1 MKIVWISALLVAG
14 AACAAPPA
22 DLDRYAQRALDT
34 FGTPGM
40 TVAIVEQGKP
50 YVIRSY
56 GVRKMGEPA
65 KVDEHTLF
73 AIGSTTKAFTTAL
86 LAMLVDEGKLTWET
100 KVADVLPGFKM
111 YDPYVSSEMTIR
123 DILVHRSGLGA
134 GAGDLMF
141 YPPSDLTRAE
151 IIHRLRFIKPVSSFR
166 SRFAYDNLLYI
177 VAGEVIAT
185 IEKSSWEE
193 TMRKRILGPLQMNET
208 STSSEL
214 PAGADRAWPHARASG
229 EVRGTGPMSPLA
241 EVTKIDVAAAAGA
254 LNSNGLEIARWLE
267 LQLNSGLDAKSNVR
281 LFSEAQSRE
290 MWTPQTLLPVAPAP
304 KRLELTQAHLRA
316 YALGW
321 GLNDY
326 RGQTIVSHG
335 GGVPGMVTLFVLVP
349 EKHVAFALFTNA
361 EEPGLLSSMQYR
373 LLDHYLGLK
382 SPDWITAVNETFQER
397 MKKGQEQLAAS
408 KAEQGKEEGGNK
420 GPSLPIEKY
429 AGVYRDAW
437 YGTATIEKAADGMT
451 IRFEHTPALS
461 GKLEHVRYDTF
472 RTRWTD
478 RNIEDA
484 YVTFALNPDGS
495 IEKMTMKAISPL
507 ADFSYDYQDLLFV
520 PQR

>member
-1 MKIVWISALLVAG
+1 
-14 AACAAPPA
+14 
-22 DLDRYAQRALDT
+22 
-34 FGTPGM
+34 
-40 TVAIVEQGKP
+40 
-50 YVIRSY
+50 
-56 GVRKMGEPA
+56 
-65 KVDEHTLF
+65 
-73 AIGSTTKAFTTAL
+73 
-86 LAMLVDEGKLTWET
+86 
-100 KVADVLPGFKM
+100 
-111 YDPYVSSEMTIR
+111 
-123 DILVHRSGLGA
+123 
-134 GAGDLMF
+134 
-141 YPPSDLTRAE
+141 
-151 IIHRLRFIKPVSSFR
+151 
-166 SRFAYDNLLYI
+166 
-177 VAGEVIAT
+177 
-185 IEKSSWEE
+185 
-193 TMRKRILGPLQMNET
+193 
-208 STSSEL
+208 
-214 PAGADRAWPHARASG
+214 
-229 EVRGTGPMSPLA
+229 
-241 EVTKIDVAAAAGA
+241 
-254 LNSNGLEIARWLE
+254 
-267 LQLNSGLDAKSNVR
+267 
-281 LFSEAQSRE
+281 
-290 MWTPQTLLPVAPAP
+290 
-304 KRLELTQAHLRA
+304 
-316 YALGW
+316 
-321 GLNDY
+321 
-326 RGQTIVSHG
+326 
-335 GGVPGMVTLFVLVP
+335 
-349 EKHVAFALFTNA
+349 
-361 EEPGLLSSMQYR
+361 MQYR